1 MVWTLDNCDLLAFV
15 QGQLTPVA
23 YHLLGHHD
31 NCLDGEASVAMIKEI
46 LKGWSEQVDNQDV
59 VETFLAKVVDIW
71 NARCEII
78 SKMLLSICAVRLL
91 TASDE
96 DLVGTVLVA
105 QLWCVRLAWLL
116 K

>member
-1 MVWTLDNCDLLAFV
+1 
-15 QGQLTPVA
+15 
-23 YHLLGHHD
+23 
-31 NCLDGEASVAMIKEI
+31 MIKEI

-78 SKMLLSICAVRLL
+78 SKVLLSICAVRLL

-96 DLVGTVLVA
+96 DLVGAVLVA

-116 K
+116 KRGRQYLFPLSICFTLVHKAYAGTCSSGAG